1 MKRGSVCLV
10 LSAVALS
17 VGLATLFICSAN
29 RARGAEL
36 DRLHRE
42 CQNLILRNEHSRA
55 RVIGHRPG
63 DLERD
68 AFPGAEVEQ

>member
-1 MKRGSVCLV
+1 MKRSSLCLG
-10 LSAVALS
+10 LCTLALA
-17 VGLATLFICSAN
+17 VGLATLFVCSTN

-55 RVIGHRPG
+55 EVIGHEPG
-63 DLERD
+63 VLELDDSER
-68 AFPGAEVEQ
+68 EVSE